1 MDSANRC
8 CIELE
13 ALLQRHIKFTK
24 ASVQLDGEIREGACI
39 LVRQKGWFE
48 SVHLDRERG
57 LLTTDLHFYL
67 SR

>member
-48 SVHLDRERG
+48 SALG
-57 LLTTDLHFYL
+57 WLTTRDYHDCVFQLKQA
-67 SR
+67 